1 MTKLIDKI
9 RPEVLKALDKHCKPH
24 YPTSHR
30 MIIASLQDLYCYRE
44 LTIEQV
50 SQLKTF
56 LPREFEL
63 DYEGRVQLSTLEF
76 ENAQELIEAI
86 VEKVHKLFVEKQED
100 ND

>member
-9 RPEVLKALDKHCKPH
+9 KPEVLRALDRHCKPQ

-30 MIIASLQDLYCYRE
+30 MIITSLQDITHYRD

-56 LPREFEL
+56 LPKEFEPVTSL
-63 DYEGRVQLSTLEF
+63 DWCYGDNILQKKYQL
-76 ENAQELIEAI
+76 
-86 VEKVHKLFVEKQED
+86 
-100 ND
+100 

>member
-9 RPEVLKALDKHCKPH
+9 KPEVLRALDRHCKPE

-30 MIIASLQDLYCYRE
+30 MIITSLQDITHYRD

-56 LPREFEL
+56 LPKEFEPVTSL
-63 DYEGRVQLSTLEF
+63 DWCYG
-76 ENAQELIEAI
+76 
-86 VEKVHKLFVEKQED
+86 D
-100 ND
+100 NILQTKYQI

>member
-9 RPEVLKALDKHCKPH
+9 KPEVLKALDKHCKPL

-30 MIIASLQDLYCYRE
+30 MIITSLQDLYCYRE

-56 LPREFEL
+56 LPKEFEPTTSL
-63 DYEGRVQLSTLEF
+63 DWCYG
-76 ENAQELIEAI
+76 
-86 VEKVHKLFVEKQED
+86 D
-100 ND
+100 NILQKKYQT

>member
-9 RPEVLKALDKHCKPH
+9 KPEVLRALDRHCKPQ

-30 MIIASLQDLYCYRE
+30 MIITSLQDLYCYRE

-56 LPREFEL
+56 LPKEFEPQNSL
-63 DYEGRVQLSTLEF
+63 DWCYGDNILQKKYQL
-76 ENAQELIEAI
+76 
-86 VEKVHKLFVEKQED
+86 
-100 ND
+100 

>member
-9 RPEVLKALDKHCKPH
+9 KPEVLRALDRHCKPQ

-30 MIIASLQDLYCYRE
+30 MIITSLQDITHYRD

-56 LPREFEL
+56 LPKEFEPVTSL
-63 DYEGRVQLSTLEF
+63 DWCYG
-76 ENAQELIEAI
+76 
-86 VEKVHKLFVEKQED
+86 D
-100 ND
+100 NILQTKYQI

>member
-9 RPEVLKALDKHCKPH
+9 KPEVLRALDRHCKPQ

-30 MIIASLQDLYCYRE
+30 MIIASLQDITHYRD

-56 LPREFEL
+56 LPKEFEPVTSL
-63 DYEGRVQLSTLEF
+63 DWCYG
-76 ENAQELIEAI
+76 
-86 VEKVHKLFVEKQED
+86 D
-100 ND
+100 NILQTKYQI